1 MTKYAQAFCEEVGHR
16 LRNRRESLGLS
27 QEEVAWA
34 SGVAQG
40 SISYYEQGKI
50 EIPLGVLIEICR
62 RLAISPIEI
71 VPSLGEVSVRRGLTA
86 RAL

>member
-1 MTKYAQAFCEEVGHR
+1 MTKYAQVFCEEVGHR
-16 LRNRRESLGLS
+16 LRNRREALGLS
-27 QEEVAWA
+27 QEEIAWA

-50 EIPLGVLIEICR
+50 EIPLSVLIEICR
-62 RLAISPIEI
+62 RLEISPIEI
-71 VPSLGEVSVRRGLTA
+71 VPSLGEVLVQRRLTD